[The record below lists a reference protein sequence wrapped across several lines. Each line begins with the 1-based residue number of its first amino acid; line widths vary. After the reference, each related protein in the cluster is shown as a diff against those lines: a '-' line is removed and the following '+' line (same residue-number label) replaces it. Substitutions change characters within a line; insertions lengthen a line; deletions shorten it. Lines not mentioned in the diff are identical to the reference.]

1 MKIRLTIIIALLMF
15 LSFPGNAQECM
26 RLVRGTVKAL
36 DNQPLSH
43 IVVSTDY
50 GDSFSLDKGG
60 YFELRVSSKCH
71 YLTFKADG
79 HSPDTKEVDGSY
91 LMVKLVPGK
100 APEKNNASDFAQT
113 QNTVKETAPEQ
124 KPEELKKEE
133 PPKPEPEPKTDKIKE
148 EEPQEPAPA
157 MNEKGKKKIPY
168 HIKACYDEI
177 QDIRN
182 SVLKSES
189 TEDLK
194 EISLQ
199 VGALSRRVHDYEDA
213 DLKLELNQLLKLLKQ
228 KFESLNQK

>member
-26 RLVRGTVKAL
+26 RLVRGTVKTL

-43 IVVSTDY
+43 IVVSADY

-71 YLTFKADG
+71 SLTFKADG

-91 LMVKLVPGK
+91 LMVKLVPEK
-100 APEKNNASDFAQT
+100 APEKNNESDFAQT
-113 QNTVKETAPEQ
+113 QNTVKETAPA
-124 KPEELKKEE
+124 
-133 PPKPEPEPKTDKIKE
+133 EPKTDTIKE
-148 EEPQEPAPA
+148 EEPAPA
-157 MNEKGKKKIPY
+157 MNEKGKKIPY

-177 QDIRN
+177 QNIRN
-182 SVLKSES
+182 SVLQSES

-199 VGALSRRVHDYEDA
+199 VGALSRKVHDYEDA
-213 DLKLELNQLLKLLKQ
+213 DLKLELNQLIKLLKQ